1 MDNNG
6 NRKLCNEQSKGGT
19 CVNIEFSSSTYDEN
33 KYKCLCKDGFKGP
46 KCNEGKKN
54 KFLCPSKPFKTIYHY
69 LERDLRSELS
79 KIGHF

>member
-54 KFLCPSKPFKTIYHY
+54 KFWGHRKGSCMGLALI
-69 LERDLRSELS
+69 ELHTCYQ
-79 KIGHF
+79 I